1 MYSIYCMVYFRSQ
14 VEDEVD
20 GGGVLEEG
28 VQSHDGGV
36 VQHDVRCRLAEPSCA
51 FVRACV
57 RASVYL
63 TVCVCACVCVRVCVC
78 VRSCVCARA

>member
-36 VQHDVRCRLAEPSCA
+36 VQHDVRCRLAA
-51 FVRACV
+51 AAIVRA
-57 RASVYL
+57 RA
-63 TVCVCACVCVRVCVC
+63 CVRVCVC
-78 VRSCVCARA
+78 VCVCVCV